1 LFCFC
6 PVSIPTYVLHIT
18 LTWSHRATCL
28 LSHPTEPH
36 ASQHCQAQP
45 DCCCCA
51 DPYLGLISQPEHAS
65 SVIECI
71 KCHKIVLCI
80 AGSRTKFAAIGQPM
94 YHQPTHPPQP
104 ATQPATQDSIN
115 SLKLRQQAPSSS
127 SSSTSSSSAVAGA
140 ASRDSRSDAAAAPCL
155 FAFPLESNFSGARY
169 DPAVVRQIQ
178 ISGLAVTP
186 CACSKGSE
194 QQCSQRPGLHRSNK
208 NQQQSGK
215 QQAKEEQQSDQQQAT
230 EEQQF
235 GQQQQQPAEEEHHP
249 DQQQQQQTEEE
260 HQSDQQLQTAAEEEE
275 QQNHGQHSKEEA
287 VRLRDRDSGRS
298 EGDNWYVL
306 VDAAKAC
313 ATAPPD
319 LTQNPADFVVSQCPL
334 YFILFFLVLA
344 HHPGS
349 S

>member
-1 LFCFC
+1 M
-6 PVSIPTYVLHIT
+6 
-18 LTWSHRATCL
+18 
-28 LSHPTEPH
+28 
-36 ASQHCQAQP
+36 
-45 DCCCCA
+45 
-51 DPYLGLISQPEHAS
+51 SQPEHAS

-94 YHQPTHPPQP
+94 YHQPTHPPRP

-127 SSSTSSSSAVAGA
+127 ISSSSAVAGA

-186 CACSKGSE
+186 CACSKDSE
-194 QQCSQRPGLHRSNK
+194 QQCSQQPGLHRSNE
-208 NQQQSGK
+208 NQQQSGQ

-275 QQNHGQHSKEEA
+275 PQNHGQHSKEEA
-287 VRLRDRDSGRS
+287 VRLHDRDSGRS

-334 YFILFFLVLA
+334 YFVIFFLVLA